1 MFMSRQKKNFQI
13 ILLIGFFL
21 ILLLLFS
28 KPFSFIFFLLLIFV
42 GIAAAVMHLVEK
54 YQERKLEKEKANTV
68 YGVIESRLEQCN
80 LEIEKN
86 SKEVKEIRINIRDLE
101 FRLKQAVEVKN
112 ETKQETLKVIQGFK
126 KELALR
132 ETKISFYNTCKRK
145 LTTLLYN
152 YNLSQEL
159 EKKKAKL
166 SKLQADNYESVAEME
181 SMKSDMAYDFSFVE
195 TITDLSSRMLKSN
208 NLDKAKELQL
218 QLVEITSEI
227 KDMK

>member
-1 MFMSRQKKNFQI
+1 MFMSRQKKNFQVLLLVGLFLI
-13 ILLIGFFL
+13 PLLVFSRPFSLVFIFLLIL
-21 ILLLLFS
+21 VS
-28 KPFSFIFFLLLIFV
+28 
-42 GIAAAVMHLVEK
+42 IAAGMMHLYTK
-54 YQERKLEKEKANTV
+54 YMERKAEMEKANTV
-68 YGVIESRLEQCN
+68 YGVIEGRLEQCN
-80 LEIEKN
+80 DEIEKH

-101 FRLKQAVEVKN
+101 FRLKQAVEVKE
-112 ETKQETLKVIQGFK
+112 ETRQETLEVIQGFK

-159 EKKKAKL
+159 KKKKAKL
-166 SKLQADNYESVAEME
+166 SKLQEDNFESVAEME

-195 TITDLSSRMLKSN
+195 TISDLSSRMLKSN
-208 NLDKAKELQL
+208 NLDNAKELQL

-227 KDMK
+227 KDMR

>member
-1 MFMSRQKKNFQI
+1 MFMSSKKKNFQVLLLVGLFLI
-13 ILLIGFFL
+13 PLLVFSRPFSLIFLFLLIL
-21 ILLLLFS
+21 
-28 KPFSFIFFLLLIFV
+28 V
-42 GIAAAVMHLVEK
+42 AAAAGVMHLFDK
-54 YQERKLEKEKANTV
+54 YKERKVEQEKANTV

-80 LEIEKN
+80 DQIEKN

-101 FRLKQAVEVKN
+101 FRLKQAVEVKD

-152 YNLSQEL
+152 YNLGQEL

-166 SKLQADNYESVAEME
+166 SKLQADNFESVAEME

-218 QLVEITSEI
+218 QLVEITAEI
-227 KDMK
+227 KDIK